1 MLVKSPFI
9 VTLLCAL
16 CSASLYDNG
25 SYVYYYQ
32 SAFRPSIGWHLH
44 GGAYAVVNVTQ
55 EYNNAGSASECTA
68 GAIVWSKNFSAAS
81 VAMTAPHS
89 GMSWSV
95 KQFCTAHCNFT
106 NFVVFVTHCFKDGLN
121 TCPLTGRIDQ
131 GYIRIAAMKNTGTGP
146 RDLFYNFTVSVTKYP
161 SFKSLQCVN
170 NQTSVYLNGDLVFT
184 SNETVDVSGAGVH
197 FKAGGPITY
206 KVMREVKALAYFV
219 NGTAQDVILCDSSPR
234 GLLACQYNTGNFSDG
249 FYPFTNSSVV
259 KEKFIVYSENSVNTT
274 LVLHNFTFYNESDA
288 PPNSQQS
295 SAGVGGLTTYQT
307 QTAQSGYYNFNFSFL
322 SSFVYK
328 ESNFMYGSYHPQCN
342 FRPENINNGLWFN
355 SLSVS
360 ITYGPLQ
367 GGCKQSVFSHR
378 ATCCYA
384 YSYNG
389 PHICKGVYSGQ
400 LHNNFECGL
409 LVYITK
415 TDGSRIQTATTPPV
429 RTQHFYNNITLHK
442 CVEYNIY
449 GRVGQGF
456 ITNVTDSV
464 AGYNYLQDGG
474 LAILDTSGAIDIFAV
489 QGGYG
494 LNFYKVNP
502 CEDVNQQFVV
512 SGGNLV
518 GILTSRNETD
528 SQPLEN
534 QFFVKLINGTRRS
547 RRSISENVTSCS
559 FVSYGKF
566 CIKPDGSIST
576 IVPKEMEQ
584 FVAPLLNV
592 TEHVLIP
599 DSFNLTV
606 TDEYI
611 QTRMDKVQINCLQ
624 YVCGNSFECRQLFQQ
639 YGPVCDNILS
649 VVNSVGQKEDM
660 ELLSFYSS
668 TKPAGYNTPV
678 FNISTG
684 DFNISLLLPPS
695 SAPSGRSFIEDLLF
709 TSVESVGL
717 PTDEAYKKC
726 TAGPLGF
733 LKDLA
738 CAREY
743 NGLLVLPPIITA
755 EMQTL
760 YTSSLVASMALGGIT
775 AAGAIPFATQLQA
788 RINHLGITQT
798 VLLKNQEKIAASFNK
813 AIGHMQEGFKST
825 SLALQQIQDV
835 VNKQSAILTETMASL
850 NKNFGAISSVI
861 QEIYQQLDAIQANA
875 QVDRLIT
882 GRLSSLSVLA
892 SSKQAEYLRV
902 SQQRELATQ
911 KINECVKSQST
922 RYSFCGNGRHV
933 LTIPQNA
940 PNGIVFI
947 HFTYTPESFVNVT
960 AIVGFC
966 INPANASQYAIVPAN
981 GRGIFIQVNGTY
993 YITARD
999 MFMPRDI
1006 TAGDVVTLTSC
1017 QANYVS
1023 VNKTVITT
1031 FVESD
1036 DFDFDD
1042 ELSKWWNETKHEFPD
1057 FDQFNYT
1064 IPVLNITYDIDKIEE
1079 VIKGLNDSLIDLET
1093 LSILKTYIKWP
1104 WYVWL
1109 AIFFAII
1116 IFILVLGWIF
1126 FMTGCCGC
1134 CCGCFGIIPL
1144 MSKCGKKSSY
1154 YTTFDNDVVTEQYR
1168 PKKSV

>member
-1 MLVKSPFI
+1 MLVTPLLL

-16 CSASLYDNG
+16 CSAVLYDSS

-32 SAFRPSIGWHLH
+32 SAFRPPDGWHLH
-44 GGAYAVVNVTQ
+44 GGAYAVVNISS
-55 EYNNAGSASECTA
+55 ESNNAGSSSECTV
-68 GAIVWSKNFSAAS
+68 GIIHGGRVVNAS
-81 VAMTAPHS
+81 SIAMTAPSS
-89 GMSWSV
+89 GMAWSSS
-95 KQFCTAHCNFT
+95 QFCTAYCNFSDT
-106 NFVVFVTHCFKDGLN
+106 TVFVTHCYKHGG
-121 TCPLTGRIDQ
+121 CPITGMLQ
-131 GYIRIAAMKNTGTGP
+131 QHSIRVSAMKNGQ
-146 RDLFYNFTVSVTKYP
+146 LFYNLTVSVAKYP
-161 SFKSLQCVN
+161 TFKSFQCVN
-170 NQTSVYLNGDLVFT
+170 NLTSVYLNGDLVYT
-184 SNETVDVSGAGVH
+184 SNETTDVTSAGVY

-206 KVMREVKALAYFV
+206 KVMREVRALAYFV
-219 NGTAQDVILCDSSPR
+219 NGTAQDVILCDGSPR

-249 FYPFTNSSVV
+249 FYPFTNSSLV
-259 KEKFIVYSENSVNTT
+259 KQKFIVYRENSVNTT
-274 LVLHNFTFYNESDA
+274 FTLHNFTFHNETGA
-288 PPNSQQS
+288 NPNPS
-295 SAGVGGLTTYQT
+295 GVQNIQTYQT

-328 ESNFMYGSYHPQCN
+328 ESNFMYGSYHPSCN
-342 FRPENINNGLWFN
+342 FRLETINNGLWFN

-360 ITYGPLQ
+360 IAYGPLQ
-367 GGCKQSVFSHR
+367 GGCKQSVFSGR

-384 YSYNG
+384 YSYGG
-389 PHICKGVYSGQ
+389 PLLCKGVYSGE
-400 LHNNFECGL
+400 LDHNFECGL
-409 LVYITK
+409 LVYVTK
-415 TDGSRIQTATTPPV
+415 SGGSRIQTATEPPV
-429 RTQHFYNNITLHK
+429 ITQHNYNNITLNT
-442 CVEYNIY
+442 CVDYNIY
-449 GRVGQGF
+449 GRTGQGF
-456 ITNVTDSV
+456 ITNVTDSAV
-464 AGYNYLQDGG
+464 SYNYLADAG
-474 LAILDTSGAIDIFAV
+474 LAILDTSGSIDIFVV
-489 QGGYG
+489 QSEYG
-494 LNFYKVNP
+494 LNYYKVNP

-512 SGGNLV
+512 SGGKLV
-518 GILTSRNETD
+518 GILTSRNETG
-528 SQPLEN
+528 SQLLEN
-534 QFFVKLINGTRRS
+534 QFYIKITNGTRRF
-547 RRSISENVTSCS
+547 RRSITESVENCPY
-559 FVSYGKF
+559 VSYGKF
-566 CIKPDGSIST
+566 CIKPDGSIAT
-576 IVPKEMEQ
+576 IVPKQLEQ

-592 TEHVLIP
+592 TENVLIP
-599 DSFNLTV
+599 NSFNLTV

-624 YVCGNSFECRQLFQQ
+624 YICGNSLECRNLFQQ

-660 ELLSFYSS
+660 ELLNFYSS
-668 TKPAGYNTPV
+668 TKPAGFNTPV
-678 FNISTG
+678 LSNVSTG
-684 DFNISLLLPPS
+684 EFNISLFLTTPS
-695 SAPSGRSFIEDLLF
+695 SPRRRSFIEDLLF

-717 PTDEAYKKC
+717 PTDDAYKNC

-733 LKDLA
+733 LKDLV

-760 YTSSLVASMALGGIT
+760 YTSSLVASMAFGGIT

-788 RINHLGITQT
+788 RINHLGITQSL
-798 VLLKNQEKIAASFNK
+798 LLKNQEKIAASFNK
-813 AIGHMQEGFKST
+813 AIGHMQEGFRST

-892 SSKQAEYLRV
+892 SAKQAEYIRV

-911 KINECVKSQST
+911 KINECVKSQSI

-947 HFTYTPESFVNVT
+947 HFSYTPDSFVNVT

-966 INPANASQYAIVPAN
+966 VKPANASQYAIVPAN
-981 GRGIFIQVNGTY
+981 GRGIFIQVNGSY

-999 MFMPRDI
+999 MYMPRAI
-1006 TAGDVVTLTSC
+1006 TAGDIVTLTSC
-1017 QANYVS
+1017 QVNYVS

-1031 FVESD
+1031 FVDND
-1036 DFDFDD
+1036 DFDFND
-1042 ELSKWWNETKHEFPD
+1042 ELSKWWNDTKHELPD
-1057 FDQFNYT
+1057 FDKFNYT
-1064 IPVLNITYDIDKIEE
+1064 VPILDIDSEIDRIQG
-1079 VIKGLNDSLIDLET
+1079 VIQGLNDSLIDLEK

-1109 AIFFAII
+1109 AIAFATI
-1116 IFILVLGWIF
+1116 IFILILGWVF

-1134 CCGCFGIIPL
+1134 CCGCFGIMPL

>member
-1 MLVKSPFI
+1 MLEKSLCLVI
-9 VTLLCAL
+9 VLCAL
-16 CSASLYDNG
+16 CSANLFDNDT
-25 SYVYYYQ
+25 YVYYYQ
-32 SAFRPSIGWHLH
+32 SAFRPGHGWHLH
-44 GGAYAVVNVTQ
+44 GGAYAVVNVFT
-55 EYNNAGSASECTA
+55 EPNNAGAHATCTA
-68 GAIVWSKNFSAAS
+68 GVIHWSKNFSASS
-81 VAMTAPHS
+81 VAMTAPGS

-95 KQFCTAHCNFT
+95 NQFCTAHCNFSDFT
-106 NFVVFVTHCFKDGLN
+106 VFVTHCFKSGAHQ
-121 TCPLTGRIDQ
+121 CPLTGFIPQ
-131 GYIRIAAMKNTGTGP
+131 NYIRISAMKQGGHSP
-146 RDLFYNFTVSVTKYP
+146 SDLFYNATVPVTKYP
-161 SFKSLQCVN
+161 SFRSLQCVN

-184 SNETVDVSGAGVH
+184 SNETTDVTAAGVY

-206 KVMREVKALAYFV
+206 KVMKETKALAYFI
-219 NGTAQDVILCDSSPR
+219 NGTAQEIILCDDSPK

-249 FYPFTNSSVV
+249 FYPFTNSSLV
-259 KEKFIVYSENSVNTT
+259 KEKFVVYQENSVNTT
-274 LVLHNFTFYNESDA
+274 LVLHNFTFSNETNA
-288 PPNSQQS
+288 PPNTGDVHTIQ
-295 SAGVGGLTTYQT
+295 TYQT
-307 QTAQSGYYNFNFSFL
+307 SIAQSGYYNFNFSFL
-322 SSFVYK
+322 SSFRYVD
-328 ESNFMYGSYHPQCN
+328 SNYMYGSYHTKCN
-342 FRPENINNGLWFN
+342 FRPETINNGLWFN

-360 ITYGPLQ
+360 IAYGPLQ
-367 GGCKQSVFSHR
+367 GGCKQSYFNGK

-389 PHICKGVYSGQ
+389 PTACKGVYPGE
-400 LHNNFECGL
+400 LRRNFECGL

-415 TDGSRIQTATTPPV
+415 SDGSRIQTATQAPV
-429 RTQHFYNNITLHK
+429 VTTNFYNNITLNK

-449 GRVGQGF
+449 GRFGQGF
-456 ITNVTDSV
+456 ITNVTDS
-464 AGYNYLQDGG
+464 ASKGSYLADGG
-474 LAILDTSGAIDIFAV
+474 LAILDTSGAIDTFVV
-489 QGGYG
+489 QGEYG
-494 LNFYKVNP
+494 LNYYKVNP

-512 SGGNLV
+512 SGGNIV
-518 GILTSRNETD
+518 GILTSRNETG

-534 QFFVKLINGTRRS
+534 QFFIKLINGTRRS
-547 RRSISENVTSCS
+547 RRSVTENVTTCPY
-559 FVSYGKF
+559 VSYGKF
-566 CIKPDGSIST
+566 CIKPDGLISQ

-584 FVAPLLNV
+584 YVAPLLNV
-592 TEHVLIP
+592 TEYVLIP

-624 YVCGNSFECRQLFQQ
+624 YVCGNSLNCRKLFQQ

-668 TKPAGYNTPV
+668 TKPTSYNTPI
-678 FNISTG
+678 FNNLTTG
-684 DFNISLLLPPS
+684 AFNVSLLLPQPDS
-695 SAPSGRSFIEDLLF
+695 PRGRSFVEDLLF
-709 TSVESVGL
+709 TSVETVGL
-717 PTDEAYKKC
+717 PTDAEYKKC
-726 TAGPLGF
+726 TAGPLGT
-733 LKDLA
+733 LKDLI

-755 EMQTL
+755 DMQTM
-760 YTSSLVASMALGGIT
+760 YTASLVGAMAFGGIT
-775 AAGAIPFATQLQA
+775 SAAAIPFATQIQA
-788 RINHLGITQT
+788 RINHLGITQS
-798 VLLKNQEKIAASFNK
+798 LLMKNQEKIAASFNK
-813 AIGHMQEGFKST
+813 AIGHMQEGFRST

-835 VNKQSAILTETMASL
+835 VNKQSAILTETMLAL

-861 QEIYQQLDAIQANA
+861 QDIYQQLDDIQADA

-892 SSKQAEYLRV
+892 SAKQSEYIRV

-911 KINECVKSQST
+911 KINECVKSQSI

-933 LTIPQNA
+933 LTIPQSA

-960 AIVGFC
+960 AVVGFC
-966 INPANASQYAIVPAN
+966 VSPANASQYAIVPAN
-981 GRGIFIQVNGTY
+981 GRGIFIQVNGSY

-999 MFMPRDI
+999 MYMPRDI
-1006 TAGDVVTLTSC
+1006 TAGDIVTLTSC

-1031 FVESD
+1031 FVDND

-1042 ELSKWWNETKHEFPD
+1042 ELSKWWNETKHELPN

-1116 IFILVLGWIF
+1116 IFILILGWVF

>member
-1 MLVKSPFI
+1 MLGKPLLL

-16 CSASLYDNG
+16 CSAVLYDSS

-32 SAFRPSIGWHLH
+32 SAFRPPDGWHLH
-44 GGAYAVVNVTQ
+44 GGAYAVVNISS
-55 EYNNAGSASECTA
+55 ESSNAGSSSECTVGIIHGGRA
-68 GAIVWSKNFSAAS
+68 VNAS
-81 VAMTAPHS
+81 SIAMTAPSS
-89 GMSWSV
+89 GMAWSSR
-95 KQFCTAHCNFT
+95 QFCTAYCNFSDFT
-106 NFVVFVTHCFKDGLN
+106 VFVTHCFKNQQGS
-121 TCPLTGRIDQ
+121 CPLTGMIPQ
-131 GYIRIAAMKNTGTGP
+131 NHIRIFAMRSGS
-146 RDLFYNFTVSVTKYP
+146 LFYNLTVSVSKYP
-161 SFKSLQCVN
+161 KFKSLQCVGN
-170 NQTSVYLNGDLVFT
+170 STSVYLNGDLVFT
-184 SNETVDVSGAGVH
+184 SNETTHVKGAGVY
-197 FKAGGPITY
+197 FKSGGPVTY
-206 KVMREVKALAYFV
+206 KVMKEVKALAYFI
-219 NGTAQDVILCDSSPR
+219 NGTAQEVILCDNSPR

-249 FYPFTNSSVV
+249 FYPFTNSSLV
-259 KEKFIVYSENSVNTT
+259 KDRFIVYRESSTNTT
-274 LVLHNFTFYNESDA
+274 LELTNFTFTNVSNA
-288 PPNSQQS
+288 SPNSG
-295 SAGVGGLTTYQT
+295 GVDTFQLYQT
-307 QTAQSGYYNFNFSFL
+307 HTAQDGYYNFNLSFL

-328 ESNFMYGSYHPQCN
+328 PSDFMYGSYHPNCN

-360 ITYGPLQ
+360 LTYGPIQ
-367 GGCKQSVFSHR
+367 GGCKQSVFSNK

-384 YSYNG
+384 YSYRG
-389 PHICKGVYSGQ
+389 PTRCKGVYRGELTQ
-400 LHNNFECGL
+400 YFECGL
-409 LVYITK
+409 LVYVTK
-415 TDGSRIQTATTPPV
+415 SDGSRIQTRSEPLV
-429 RTQHFYNNITLHK
+429 LTQYNYNNITLNK

-456 ITNVTDSV
+456 ITNVTEATANYSYL
-464 AGYNYLQDGG
+464 AGGG
-474 LAILDTSGAIDIFAV
+474 LAILDTSGAIDIFVVRGA
-489 QGGYG
+489 YG
-494 LNFYKVNP
+494 LNYYKVNP

-518 GILTSRNETD
+518 GILTSHNETD
-528 SQPLEN
+528 SEFIEN
-534 QFFVKLINGTRRS
+534 QFYIKLTNGTRRS
-547 RRSISENVTSCS
+547 RRSVTENVTNCPY
-559 FVSYGKF
+559 VSYGKF
-566 CIKPDGSIST
+566 CIKPDGSLSI
-576 IVPKEMEQ
+576 IVPQELEQ

-624 YVCGNSFECRQLFQQ
+624 YVCGNSIECRKLFQQ

-649 VVNSVGQKEDM
+649 VVNGVGQREDM

-668 TKPAGYNTPV
+668 TKPSGYNTPI
-678 FNISTG
+678 FNNVSTG
-684 DFNISLLLPPS
+684 DFNISLLLTPPNS
-695 SAPSGRSFIEDLLF
+695 PTGRSFIEDLLF

-717 PTDEAYKKC
+717 PTDEEYKKC

-733 LKDLA
+733 VKDLV

-755 EMQTL
+755 DMQTM

-788 RINHLGITQT
+788 RINHLGITNSL
-798 VLLKNQEKIAASFNK
+798 LLKNQEKIAASFNK

-835 VNKQSAILTETMASL
+835 VNKQSSILTETMQSL
-850 NKNFGAISSVI
+850 NKNFGAISSVL
-861 QEIYQQLDAIQANA
+861 QDIYQQLDAIQADA

-892 SSKQAEYLRV
+892 SAKQAEYHRV

-911 KINECVKSQST
+911 KINECVKSQSN

-966 INPANASQYAIVPAN
+966 VNPANASQYAIVPVN
-981 GRGIFIQVNGTY
+981 NRGIFIQVNGSY

-999 MFMPRDI
+999 MYMPRDI
-1006 TAGDVVTLTSC
+1006 TAGDIVTLTSC

-1031 FVESD
+1031 FVDND

-1042 ELSKWWNETKHEFPD
+1042 ELSKWWNDTKHELPD
-1057 FDQFNYT
+1057 FDEFNYT
-1064 IPVLNITYDIDKIEE
+1064 VPVLNISNEIDRIQE
-1079 VIKGLNDSLIDLET
+1079 VIQGLNDSLIDLET

-1109 AIFFAII
+1109 AIAFAII
-1116 IFILVLGWIF
+1116 IFILILGWVF

>member
-1 MLVKSPFI
+1 MLGKPLLL
-9 VTLLCAL
+9 VTLWYAL
-16 CSASLYDNG
+16 CSALLYD
-25 SYVYYYQ
+25 SSTYVYYYQ
-32 SAFRPSIGWHLH
+32 SAFRPSSGWHIH
-44 GGAYAVVNVTQ
+44 GGAYAVDRVFNET
-55 EYNNAGSASECTA
+55 NNAGSVSDCTA
-68 GAIVWSKNFSAAS
+68 GTFYESHNISAVS
-81 VAMTAPHS
+81 VAMTAPHN

-95 KQFCTAHCNFT
+95 SQFCTAHCNFSDFT
-106 NFVVFVTHCFKDGLN
+106 VFVTHCFKNQPGS
-121 TCPLTGRIDQ
+121 CPLTGMIPQ
-131 GYIRIAAMKNTGTGP
+131 NYIRISAMRQGT
-146 RDLFYNFTVSVTKYP
+146 LFYNLTVSVSKYP
-161 SFKSLQCVN
+161 RFKSLQCVSN
-170 NQTSVYLNGDLVFT
+170 STSVYVNGDLVFT
-184 SNETVDVSGAGVH
+184 SNETSYITGAGVY
-197 FKAGGPITY
+197 FKSGGPVTY
-206 KVMREVKALAYFV
+206 KVMKEVKALAYFI
-219 NGTAQDVILCDSSPR
+219 NGTAQEVILCDNSPR

-249 FYPFTNSSVV
+249 FYPFTNHSLV
-259 KEKFIVYSENSVNTT
+259 KDRFIVYRESGTNTT
-274 LVLHNFTFYNESDA
+274 LKLTNFSFTNVSNA
-288 PPNSQQS
+288 PPNSG
-295 SAGVGGLTTYQT
+295 GVDTFQLYQT
-307 QTAQSGYYNFNFSFL
+307 HTAQDGYYNFNLSFL

-328 ESNFMYGSYHPQCN
+328 PSDFMYGSYHPHCN

-360 ITYGPLQ
+360 LTYGPIQ
-367 GGCKQSVFSHR
+367 GGCKQSVFNNR

-384 YSYNG
+384 YSYQG
-389 PHICKGVYSGQ
+389 PSLCKGVYRGEIMQ
-400 LHNNFECGL
+400 YFECGL
-409 LVYITK
+409 LVYVTK
-415 TDGSRIQTATTPPV
+415 SDGSRIQTRSEPLV
-429 RTQHFYNNITLHK
+429 LTQYNYNNITLNK

-449 GRVGQGF
+449 GRVGQGL
-456 ITNVTDSV
+456 ITNVTE
-464 AGYNYLQDGG
+464 ATANYSYLADGG
-474 LAILDTSGAIDIFAV
+474 LAILDTSGAIDIFVV
-489 QGGYG
+489 QSAHG
-494 LNFYKVNP
+494 LNYYKVNP

-518 GILTSRNETD
+518 GILTSHNETG
-528 SQPLEN
+528 SESIEN
-534 QFFVKLINGTRRS
+534 QFYIKLTNGTRRS
-547 RRSISENVTSCS
+547 RRSVTGNVTNCPY
-559 FVSYGKF
+559 VSYGKF
-566 CIKPDGSIST
+566 CIKPDGSLST
-576 IVPKEMEQ
+576 IVPQEVEQ

-624 YVCGNSFECRQLFQQ
+624 YICGSSIECRKLFQQ

-649 VVNSVGQKEDM
+649 VVNGVGQREDM

-668 TKPAGYNTPV
+668 TKPSGYNTPI
-678 FNISTG
+678 FNNVSTG
-684 DFNISLLLPPS
+684 DFNISLLLTPPNS
-695 SAPSGRSFIEDLLF
+695 PTGRSFIEDLLF

-717 PTDEAYKKC
+717 PTDEEYKKC

-733 LKDLA
+733 VKDLV

-755 EMQTL
+755 EMQTM

-788 RINHLGITQT
+788 RINHLGITNSL
-798 VLLKNQEKIAASFNK
+798 LLKNQEKIAASFNK

-835 VNKQSAILTETMASL
+835 VNKQSSILTETMQSL
-850 NKNFGAISSVI
+850 NKNFGAISSVL
-861 QEIYQQLDAIQANA
+861 QDIYQQLDAIQADA
-875 QVDRLIT
+875 QVDRIIT

-892 SSKQAEYLRV
+892 SAKQAEYHRV

-911 KINECVKSQST
+911 KINECVKSQSN

-947 HFTYTPESFVNVT
+947 HFTYTPESFVNVM

-966 INPANASQYAIVPAN
+966 VNPANASHYAIVPAN
-981 GRGIFIQVNGTY
+981 GRGIFIQVNGSY

-999 MFMPRDI
+999 MYMPRDI
-1006 TAGDVVTLTSC
+1006 TAGDIVTLTSC
-1017 QANYVS
+1017 QANYVN
-1023 VNKTVITT
+1023 VNKTVINT
-1031 FVESD
+1031 FVEDD

-1042 ELSKWWNETKHEFPD
+1042 ELSKWWNDTKHELPD
-1057 FDQFNYT
+1057 FDEFNYT
-1064 IPVLNITYDIDKIEE
+1064 VPVLNISNEIDRIQQ
-1079 VIKGLNDSLIDLET
+1079 VIQGLNDSLIDLES

-1109 AIFFAII
+1109 AIAFAII
-1116 IFILVLGWIF
+1116 IFILILGWVF

-1134 CCGCFGIIPL
+1134 CCGCFGIMPL

>member
-1 MLVKSPFI
+1 MLAQPLLL

-16 CSASLYDNG
+16 CSAVLYDNG
-25 SYVYYYQ
+25 NYVYYYQ
-32 SAFRPSIGWHLH
+32 SAFRPSGGWHLH
-44 GGAYAVVNVTQ
+44 GGAYAVVNVSQ
-55 EYNNAGSASECTA
+55 ETVSSHTCTV
-68 GAIVWSKNFSAAS
+68 GAICWSKNFSASS
-81 VAMTAPHS
+81 VAMTAPLQ
-89 GMSWSV
+89 GMQWSTS
-95 KQFCTAHCNFT
+95 QFCTAHCNFSDI
-106 NFVVFVTHCFKDGLN
+106 VVFVTHCYKRGS
-121 TCPLTGRIDQ
+121 TECPLTGLIPQ
-131 GYIRIAAMKNTGTGP
+131 NHIRISAMKKGNTGPSG
-146 RDLFYNFTVSVTKYP
+146 LFFNLTVPVTNYP
-161 SFKSLQCVN
+161 KFKSLQCVN

-184 SNETVDVSGAGVH
+184 SNETKDVSGAGVH
-197 FKAGGPITY
+197 FSGGGPITY

-219 NGTAQDVILCDSSPR
+219 NGTAHDVILCDGSPR

-249 FYPFTNSSVV
+249 FYPFTNDILV
-259 KEKFIVYSENSVNTT
+259 KEKFIVYRENSVNTT
-274 LVLHNFTFYNESDA
+274 LTLTNFTFHNESNA
-288 PPNSQQS
+288 LPN
-295 SAGVGGLTTYQT
+295 VGGVETIRLYQT
-307 QTAQSGYYNFNFSFL
+307 QTAQSGYYNFNLSFL
-322 SSFVYK
+322 RSFQYV
-328 ESNFMYGSYHPQCN
+328 ESNFMYGSYHPQCS
-342 FRPENINNGLWFN
+342 FRPETLNNGLWFN

-360 ITYGPLQ
+360 LAYGPLQ
-367 GGCKQSVFSHR
+367 GGCKQYVFSGR

-384 YSYNG
+384 YSYTG
-389 PHICKGVYSGQ
+389 PRVCKGVYSGELQ
-400 LHNNFECGL
+400 KQFECGL
-409 LVYITK
+409 LVFVTK
-415 TDGSRIQTATTPPV
+415 SDGSRIQTATEPIV
-429 RTQHFYNNITLHK
+429 LTQHNYNNITLNK

-456 ITNVTDSV
+456 ITNVTDAASS
-464 AGYNYLQDGG
+464 YNYLADGG
-474 LAILDTSGAIDIFAV
+474 LAILDTSGAIDIFVV
-489 QGGYG
+489 QGEYG
-494 LNFYKVNP
+494 LNYYKVNP
-502 CEDVNQQFVV
+502 CGDVNQQFVV

-518 GILTSRNETD
+518 GILTSINQTG
-528 SQPLEN
+528 SQLIEN
-534 QFFVKLINGTRRS
+534 QFYVKLTNGSRRFRRS
-547 RRSISENVTSCS
+547 VSENVTSCPY
-559 FVSYGKF
+559 VSYGKF
-566 CIKPDGSIST
+566 CIKPDGSLST
-576 IVPKEMEQ
+576 IVPKELEQ

-592 TEHVLIP
+592 TEYVLIP
-599 DSFNLTV
+599 NSFNLTV

-624 YVCGNSFECRQLFQQ
+624 YVCGNSFECKKLFQQ

-668 TKPAGYNTPV
+668 TKPSG
-678 FNISTG
+678 FNQPLFNNFSTG
-684 DFNISLLLPPS
+684 DFNISLLLTSPS
-695 SAPSGRSFIEDLLF
+695 SPSGRSFIEDLLF

-726 TAGPLGF
+726 TSGPLGF
-733 LKDLA
+733 VKDLV

-755 EMQTL
+755 EMQIM

-788 RINHLGITQT
+788 RINHLGITQS
-798 VLLKNQEKIAASFNK
+798 LLMKNQEKIAASFNK

-850 NKNFGAISSVI
+850 NKNFGAISSVL
-861 QEIYQQLDAIQANA
+861 QDIYQQLDAIQADA
-875 QVDRLIT
+875 QVDRIIT

-892 SSKQAEYLRV
+892 SAKQSEYITV
-902 SQQRELATQ
+902 SQQRALATQ

-966 INPANASQYAIVPAN
+966 VKPPNASHYAIVPAN

-999 MFMPRDI
+999 MYMPRNI
-1006 TAGDVVTLTSC
+1006 TAGDIVTLTSC

-1023 VNKTVITT
+1023 LNKTVITT
-1031 FVESD
+1031 FVEDD
-1036 DFDFDD
+1036 DFDFND
-1042 ELSKWWNETKHEFPD
+1042 ELSKWWNDTKHELPN
-1057 FDQFNYT
+1057 FDEFNYT
-1064 IPVLNITYDIDKIEE
+1064 VPVLNISSEIDRIQE
-1079 VIKGLNDSLIDLET
+1079 VIHGLNDSLIDLET

-1116 IFILVLGWIF
+1116 IFILILGWVF

-1154 YTTFDNDVVTEQYR
+1154 YTTFDNDVVT
-1168 PKKSV
+1168 

>member
-1 MLVKSPFI
+1 MLVKSLFI
-9 VTLLCAL
+9 VTLLFAL
-16 CSASLYDNG
+16 CSANLYDNG
-25 SYVYYYQ
+25 NYVYYYQ
-32 SAFRPSIGWHLH
+32 SAFRPSGGWHLH
-44 GGAYAVVNVTQ
+44 GGAYAVVNVSQ
-55 EYNNAGSASECTA
+55 ETSNAGSSSQCIT
-68 GAIVWSKNFSAAS
+68 GAIHWSKNFSASS
-81 VAMTAPHS
+81 VAMTAPS
-89 GMSWSV
+89 NGMEWSSS
-95 KQFCTAHCNFT
+95 QFCTAHCNFS
-106 NFVVFVTHCFKDGLN
+106 NIVVFVTHCFKSGAGF
-121 TCPLTGRIDQ
+121 CPLTGLIPK
-131 GYIRIAAMKNTGTGP
+131 GYIRIAAMKQGGNGP
-146 RDLFYNFTVSVTKYP
+146 SDLFYNLTVPVTKYP
-161 SFKSLQCVN
+161 KFRSLQCVN

-184 SNETVDVSGAGVH
+184 SNETEDVSGSGVY

-219 NGTAQDVILCDSSPR
+219 NGTAHDVILCDDTPR

-249 FYPFTNSSVV
+249 FYPFTNSSLV
-259 KEKFIVYSENSVNTT
+259 KEKFIVYRENSVNTT
-274 LVLHNFTFYNESDA
+274 LVLHNFTFYNETA
-288 PPNSQQS
+288 AQPNSG
-295 SAGVGGLTTYQT
+295 GVNSIQTYQT

-322 SSFVYK
+322 SGFVYK
-328 ESNFMYGSYHPQCN
+328 ESNFMYGSYHPKCN

-360 ITYGPLQ
+360 LAYGPLQ
-367 GGCKQSVFSHR
+367 GGCKQSVFHGR

-384 YSYNG
+384 YSYLG
-389 PHICKGVYSGQ
+389 PRLCKGVYSGELTQ
-400 LHNNFECGL
+400 QFECGL

-415 TDGSRIQTATTPPV
+415 SDGSRIQTATEPPV
-429 RTQHFYNNITLHK
+429 ITQHNYNNITLNK

-449 GRVGQGF
+449 GRFGQGF
-456 ITNVTDSV
+456 ITNVTDS
-464 AGYNYLQDGG
+464 AASYNYLADGG
-474 LAILDTSGAIDIFAV
+474 LATLDTSGAIDIFVV
-489 QGGYG
+489 QGEYG
-494 LNFYKVNP
+494 LNYYKVNP

-512 SGGNLV
+512 SGGKLV
-518 GILTSRNETD
+518 GILTSRNETG
-528 SQPLEN
+528 SQAIEN
-534 QFFVKLINGTRRS
+534 QFYIKLTNGSRRS
-547 RRSISENVTSCS
+547 RRSVNENVTNCPY
-559 FVSYGKF
+559 VSYGKF

-576 IVPKEMEQ
+576 IVPKELEQ
-584 FVAPLLNV
+584 FMAPLLNV
-592 TEHVLIP
+592 TENVLIP
-599 DSFNLTV
+599 NSFNLTV

-624 YVCGNSFECRQLFQQ
+624 YVCGNSFECRKLFQQ

-649 VVNSVGQKEDM
+649 IVNSVGQKEDM
-660 ELLSFYSS
+660 ELLYFYSS
-668 TKPAGYNTPV
+668 TKPAGFNTPV
-678 FNISTG
+678 LSNVSTG
-684 DFNISLLLPPS
+684 DFNISLMLTPPS
-695 SAPSGRSFIEDLLF
+695 SPTGRSFIEDLLF

-717 PTDEAYKKC
+717 PTDDAYKKC

-775 AAGAIPFATQLQA
+775 AAGAIPFATQIQA
-788 RINHLGITQT
+788 RINHLGITQSI
-798 VLLKNQEKIAASFNK
+798 LLKNQEKIAASFNK
-813 AIGHMQEGFKST
+813 AIGHMQEGFRST

-835 VNKQSAILTETMASL
+835 VNKQSAILTETMQSL

-861 QEIYQQLDAIQANA
+861 QDIYQQLDAIQADA

-892 SSKQAEYLRV
+892 FAKQAEYLKV

-966 INPANASQYAIVPAN
+966 VNPANASQYAIVPAN
-981 GRGIFIQVNGTY
+981 GRGIFIQANDTY

-999 MFMPRDI
+999 MYMPRSI

-1023 VNKTVITT
+1023 VNKTVINT
-1031 FVESD
+1031 FVEND

-1109 AIFFAII
+1109 AIAFATI
-1116 IFILVLGWIF
+1116 IFILILGWVF

-1144 MSKCGKKSSY
+1144 MSKCSKKSSY
-1154 YTTFDNDVVTEQYR
+1154 YTTFDNDVVT
-1168 PKKSV
+1168 

>member
-1 MLVKSPFI
+1 MLGKPLLL
-9 VTLLCAL
+9 VTLWYAL
-16 CSASLYDNG
+16 CSALLYDKNT
-25 SYVYYYQ
+25 YVYYYQ
-32 SAFRPSIGWHLH
+32 SAFRPGQGWHLH
-44 GGAYAVVNVTQ
+44 GGAYAVDKVFNVT
-55 EYNNAGSASECTA
+55 NNAVSVSDCTA
-68 GAIVWSKNFSAAS
+68 GTFYESYNISAAS
-81 VAMTAPHS
+81 VAMTVPPA

-95 KQFCTAHCNFT
+95 AQFCTAHCNFSDFT
-106 NFVVFVTHCFKDGLN
+106 VFVTHCFKSQQGS
-121 TCPLTGRIDQ
+121 CPLTGMIPQ
-131 GYIRIAAMKNTGTGP
+131 NHIRISAMRSGI
-146 RDLFYNFTVSVTKYP
+146 LFYNLTVSVSKYP
-161 SFKSLQCVN
+161 KFKSLQCVGN
-170 NQTSVYLNGDLVFT
+170 STSVYLNGDLVFT
-184 SNETVDVSGAGVH
+184 SNETTHVTGAGVY
-197 FKAGGPITY
+197 FKSGGPVTY
-206 KVMREVKALAYFV
+206 KVMKEVKALAYFI
-219 NGTAQDVILCDSSPR
+219 NGTAQEVILCDNSPR

-249 FYPFTNSSVV
+249 FYPFTNSSLV
-259 KEKFIVYSENSVNTT
+259 KDRFIVYRESSTNTT
-274 LVLHNFTFYNESDA
+274 LELTNFTFTNVSNA
-288 PPNSQQS
+288 SPNSG
-295 SAGVGGLTTYQT
+295 GVDTFQLYQT
-307 QTAQSGYYNFNFSFL
+307 HTAQDGYYNFNLSFL

-328 ESNFMYGSYHPQCN
+328 PSDFMYGSYHPNCN

-360 ITYGPLQ
+360 LTYGPIQ
-367 GGCKQSVFSHR
+367 GGCKQSVFSNK

-384 YSYNG
+384 YSYRG
-389 PHICKGVYSGQ
+389 PTRCKGVYRGELTQ
-400 LHNNFECGL
+400 YFECGL
-409 LVYITK
+409 LVYVTK
-415 TDGSRIQTATTPPV
+415 SDGSRIQTRSEPLV
-429 RTQHFYNNITLHK
+429 LTQYNYNNITLNK

-456 ITNVTDSV
+456 ITNVTE
-464 AGYNYLQDGG
+464 ATANYSYLADGG
-474 LAILDTSGAIDIFAV
+474 LAILDTSGAIDIFVVRGA
-489 QGGYG
+489 YG
-494 LNFYKVNP
+494 LNYYKVNP

-518 GILTSRNETD
+518 GILTSHNETD
-528 SQPLEN
+528 SEFIEN
-534 QFFVKLINGTRRS
+534 QFYIKLTNGTRRS
-547 RRSISENVTSCS
+547 RRSVTGNVTNCPY
-559 FVSYGKF
+559 VSYGKF
-566 CIKPDGSIST
+566 CIKPDGSLFI
-576 IVPKEMEQ
+576 IVPQELEQ

-624 YVCGNSFECRQLFQQ
+624 YVCGNSIECRKLFQQ

-649 VVNSVGQKEDM
+649 VVNGVGQREDM

-668 TKPAGYNTPV
+668 TKPSGYNTPI
-678 FNISTG
+678 FNNVSTG
-684 DFNISLLLPPS
+684 DFNISLLLTPPNS
-695 SAPSGRSFIEDLLF
+695 PTGRSFIEDLLF

-717 PTDEAYKKC
+717 PTDEEYKKC

-733 LKDLA
+733 VKDLV

-755 EMQTL
+755 DMQTM

-788 RINHLGITQT
+788 RINHLGITNSL
-798 VLLKNQEKIAASFNK
+798 LLKNQEKIAASFNK

-835 VNKQSAILTETMASL
+835 VNKQSSILTETMQSL
-850 NKNFGAISSVI
+850 NKNFGAISSVL
-861 QEIYQQLDAIQANA
+861 QDIYQQLDAIQADA

-892 SSKQAEYLRV
+892 SAKQAEYHRV

-911 KINECVKSQST
+911 KINECVKSQSN

-966 INPANASQYAIVPAN
+966 VNPANASQYAIVPVN
-981 GRGIFIQVNGTY
+981 NRGIFIQVNGSY

-999 MFMPRDI
+999 MYMPRDI
-1006 TAGDVVTLTSC
+1006 TAGDIVTLTSC

-1031 FVESD
+1031 FVDND

-1042 ELSKWWNETKHEFPD
+1042 ELSKWWNDTKHELPD
-1057 FDQFNYT
+1057 FDEFNYT
-1064 IPVLNITYDIDKIEE
+1064 VPVLNISNEIDRIQE
-1079 VIKGLNDSLIDLET
+1079 IIQGLNDSLIDLET

-1109 AIFFAII
+1109 AIAFAII
-1116 IFILVLGWIF
+1116 IFILILGWVF

>member
-1 MLVKSPFI
+1 MLAIPPLL

-16 CSASLYDNG
+16 CSAVLYDNDR
-25 SYVYYYQ
+25 YVYYYQ
-32 SAFRPSIGWHLH
+32 SAFRPFDGWHLH
-44 GGAYAVVNVTQ
+44 GGAYAVVNVSNET
-55 EYNNAGSASECTA
+55 NNAGSSSTCTA
-68 GAIVWSKNFSAAS
+68 GAIYWSKNFSASS
-81 VAMTAPHS
+81 VAMTAPS
-89 GMSWSV
+89 QGMKWSAS
-95 KQFCTAHCNFT
+95 QLCTAHCNFSSI
-106 NFVVFVTHCFKDGLN
+106 VVFVTHCYKSGVGV
-121 TCPLTGRIDQ
+121 CPLTGLIQ
-131 GYIRIAAMKNTGTGP
+131 QNYIRISAMKEGNTGPSG
-146 RDLFYNFTVSVTKYP
+146 LFYNLTVPVTKYP
-161 SFKSLQCVN
+161 TFKSLQCVN
-170 NQTSVYLNGDLVFT
+170 NQTSVYLNGDLVFS
-184 SNETVDVSGAGVH
+184 SNETKDVSGAGVY

-219 NGTAQDVILCDSSPR
+219 NGTAQEVILCDGTPR

-249 FYPFTNSSVV
+249 FYPFTNDTLV
-259 KEKFIVYSENSVNTT
+259 KEKFIVYRESSFNTT
-274 LVLHNFTFYNESDA
+274 LQLTNYSFYNESNA
-288 PPNSQQS
+288 SPNNG
-295 SAGVGGLTTYQT
+295 GVSTFHLYQT
-307 QTAQSGYYNFNFSFL
+307 QTAQSGYYNLNFSFL
-322 SSFVYK
+322 SSFTYK
-328 ESNFMYGSYHPQCN
+328 QSDFMYGSYHPSCN
-342 FRPENINNGLWFN
+342 FRPETINNGLWFN

-360 ITYGPLQ
+360 IAYGPLQ
-367 GGCKQSVFSHR
+367 GGCKQSVFNGR

-389 PHICKGVYSGQ
+389 PRKCKGVYSGE
-400 LHNNFECGL
+400 LTKDFECGL
-409 LVYITK
+409 LVFITK
-415 TDGSRIQTATTPPV
+415 SDGSRIQTATKAPV
-429 RTQHFYNNITLHK
+429 ITMHNYNNITLDK

-456 ITNVTDSV
+456 ITNVTES
-464 AGYNYLQDGG
+464 AAAFNYLEDGG
-474 LAILDTSGAIDIFAV
+474 LAILDTSGAIHIFVV
-489 QGGYG
+489 QGAYG
-494 LNFYKVNP
+494 PNYYKVNP
-502 CEDVNQQFVV
+502 CGDVNQQFVV

-518 GILTSRNETD
+518 GILTSINQTG
-528 SQPLEN
+528 SQSIEN
-534 QFFVKLINGTRRS
+534 QFYVKLTNGSHRS
-547 RRSISENVTSCS
+547 RRSVSENVTSCPY
-559 FVSYGKF
+559 VSYGKF
-566 CIKPDGSIST
+566 CIKPDGSLST
-576 IVPKEMEQ
+576 IVPKELEQ

-592 TEHVLIP
+592 TEYVLIP
-599 DSFNLTV
+599 NSFNLTV

-624 YVCGNSFECRQLFQQ
+624 YVCGNSIECRKLFQQ

-668 TKPAGYNTPV
+668 TKPSGFSQPL
-678 FNISTG
+678 FNNFSTG
-684 DFNISLLLPPS
+684 DFNISLLLTSPS
-695 SAPSGRSFIEDLLF
+695 SPSGRSFIEDLLF
-709 TSVESVGL
+709 SSVESVGL

-726 TAGPLGF
+726 TSGPLGF
-733 LKDLA
+733 VKDLV

-755 EMQTL
+755 EMQTM

-788 RINHLGITQT
+788 RINHLGITQS
-798 VLLKNQEKIAASFNK
+798 LLMKNQEKIAASFNK

-850 NKNFGAISSVI
+850 NKNFGAISSVL
-861 QEIYQQLDAIQANA
+861 QDIYQQLDAIQADA
-875 QVDRLIT
+875 QVDRIIT

-892 SSKQAEYLRV
+892 SAKQSEHITV
-902 SQQRELATQ
+902 SQQRALATQ

-922 RYSFCGNGRHV
+922 RYSFCGSGRHV

-966 INPANASQYAIVPAN
+966 VKPPNASYYAIVPAN
-981 GRGIFIQVNGTY
+981 GRGIFIQVNGSY

-999 MFMPRDI
+999 MYMPRNI
-1006 TAGDVVTLTSC
+1006 TAGDIVTLTSC

-1023 VNKTVITT
+1023 VNRTVITT
-1031 FVESD
+1031 FVDND
-1036 DFDFDD
+1036 DFDFNH
-1042 ELSKWWNETKHEFPD
+1042 ELSKWWNDTKHQLPD
-1057 FDQFNYT
+1057 FDEFNYT
-1064 IPVLNITYDIDKIEE
+1064 IPVLNISNEIDRIQEA
-1079 VIKGLNDSLIDLET
+1079 IQGLNDSLIDLET

-1109 AIFFAII
+1109 AIAFLTI
-1116 IFILVLGWIF
+1116 IFILVLCWIF

-1134 CCGCFGIIPL
+1134 CCGCFGIMPL
-1144 MSKCGKKSSY
+1144 MSKCGKKFSY

>member
-1 MLVKSPFI
+1 MLVQPLLL
-9 VTLLCAL
+9 VTLLFAL
-16 CSASLYDNG
+16 CSAVLYNND

-32 SAFRPSIGWHLH
+32 SAFRPFTGWHLH
-44 GGAYAVVNVTQ
+44 GGAYAVVNVSHET
-55 EYNNAGSASECTA
+55 NNAGSSSTCAA
-68 GAIVWSKNFSAAS
+68 GSIYWSKNFSASS
-81 VAMTAPHS
+81 VAMTAPLQ
-89 GMSWSV
+89 GMAWSTSE
-95 KQFCTAHCNFT
+95 FCTAHCNFT
-106 NFVVFVTHCFKDGLN
+106 DIVVFVTHCYKRGS
-121 TCPLTGRIDQ
+121 TECPLTGLIPQ
-131 GYIRIAAMKNTGTGP
+131 NHIRISAMKKGNTGPSG
-146 RDLFYNFTVSVTKYP
+146 LFYNLTVPVTKY
-161 SFKSLQCVN
+161 SKFKSLQCVN

-184 SNETVDVSGAGVH
+184 SNETKDVSGAGVH

-206 KVMREVKALAYFV
+206 KVMKSVQALAYFV
-219 NGTAQDVILCDSSPR
+219 NGTAQDVILCDGSPK

-249 FYPFTNSSVV
+249 FYPFTNDTLV
-259 KEKFIVYSENSVNTT
+259 KEKFIVYRENSVNTT
-274 LVLHNFTFYNESDA
+274 LALTNFTFHNESNA
-288 PPNSQQS
+288 PPNSG
-295 SAGVGGLTTYQT
+295 GVSTIQLYQT
-307 QTAQSGYYNFNFSFL
+307 QTAQSGYYNFNLSFL
-322 SSFVYK
+322 SSFRYV
-328 ESNFMYGSYHPQCN
+328 ESNFMYGSYHPQCK
-342 FRPENINNGLWFN
+342 FRPETLNNGLWFN

-360 ITYGPLQ
+360 LAYGPLQ
-367 GGCKQSVFSHR
+367 GGCKQSVFNGR

-389 PHICKGVYSGQ
+389 PTLCKGVYSGELTLSYQ
-400 LHNNFECGL
+400 CGL
-409 LVYITK
+409 LVFVTK
-415 TDGSRIQTATTPPV
+415 SDGSRIQTSTKPIV
-429 RTQHFYNNITLHK
+429 LTQHNYNNITLDR

-449 GRVGQGF
+449 GRVGQGL
-456 ITNVTDSV
+456 ITNVTES
-464 AGYNYLQDGG
+464 AAAFNYLEDGG
-474 LAILDTSGAIDIFAV
+474 LAILDTSGAIDIFVV
-489 QGGYG
+489 QGEYG
-494 LNFYKVNP
+494 PNYYKVNP

-518 GILTSRNETD
+518 GILTSINQTG
-528 SQPLEN
+528 SQSIEN
-534 QFFVKLINGTRRS
+534 QFYVKLTNGSRRS
-547 RRSISENVTSCS
+547 RRSVSENVTSCPY
-559 FVSYGKF
+559 VSYGKF
-566 CIKPDGSIST
+566 CIKPDGSLST
-576 IVPKEMEQ
+576 IVPKELEQ

-592 TEHVLIP
+592 TEYVLIP
-599 DSFNLTV
+599 NSFNLTV

-624 YVCGNSFECRQLFQQ
+624 YVCGNSIECRKLFQQ

-649 VVNSVGQKEDM
+649 IVNSVGQKEDM

-668 TKPAGYNTPV
+668 TNPSGFSQPL
-678 FNISTG
+678 FNNFSTG
-684 DFNISLLLPPS
+684 DFNISLLLTSPS
-695 SAPSGRSFIEDLLF
+695 SPSGRSFVEDLLF

-726 TAGPLGF
+726 TSGPLGF
-733 LKDLA
+733 VKDLV

-755 EMQTL
+755 EMQTM

-775 AAGAIPFATQLQA
+775 AAGAIPFATQVQA
-788 RINHLGITQT
+788 RINHLGITQS
-798 VLLKNQEKIAASFNK
+798 LLMKNQEKIAASFNK

-850 NKNFGAISSVI
+850 NKNFGAISSVL
-861 QEIYQQLDAIQANA
+861 QDIYQQLDAIQADA
-875 QVDRLIT
+875 QVDRIIT

-892 SSKQAEYLRV
+892 FAKQSEYITV
-902 SQQRELATQ
+902 SQQRALATQ

-966 INPANASQYAIVPAN
+966 VKPPNASHYAIVPVN

-993 YITARD
+993 YITSRD
-999 MFMPRDI
+999 MYMPRNI
-1006 TAGDVVTLTSC
+1006 TAGDIVTLTSC

-1023 VNKTVITT
+1023 LNKTVITT
-1031 FVESD
+1031 FVEDD
-1036 DFDFDD
+1036 DFDFND
-1042 ELSKWWNETKHEFPD
+1042 ELSKWWNDTKHELPN
-1057 FDQFNYT
+1057 FDEFNYT
-1064 IPVLNITYDIDKIEE
+1064 VPILNISSEIDRIQE
-1079 VIKGLNDSLIDLET
+1079 VVKGLNDSLIDLET

-1109 AIFFAII
+1109 AIFFAIV
-1116 IFILVLGWIF
+1116 IFILIIGWVF